1 MNHIS
6 NSVAARSVHSVAAR
20 SGVANQFGG
29 HFFPQLMMQSL
40 KTIGGDAGHRSMH
53 AGRLPPGQP
62 PGAGGAGGVGG
73 PGGAGGVGEGGAGV
87 GGAGGSGGPEGMVVP
102 MSPNRI
108 SEKVA
113 LCGPPV
119 SVVDVSHGPAL
130 VKCPH

>member
-1 MNHIS
+1 
-6 NSVAARSVHSVAAR
+6 
-20 SGVANQFGG
+20 
-29 HFFPQLMMQSL
+29 
-40 KTIGGDAGHRSMH
+40 MH

-62 PGAGGAGGVGG
+62 PGAGGASGVGG
-73 PGGAGGVGEGGAGV
+73 PGGAGGVGEGGV
-87 GGAGGSGGPEGMVVP
+87 GGAGPEVVP